1 MGMTNCFTI
10 IIKAKSSKKEI
21 LALQR
26 VNENVHV
33 YVLMDL

>member
-10 IIKAKSSKKEI
+10 IIKAKSSQKEI
-21 LALQR
+21 LALQP